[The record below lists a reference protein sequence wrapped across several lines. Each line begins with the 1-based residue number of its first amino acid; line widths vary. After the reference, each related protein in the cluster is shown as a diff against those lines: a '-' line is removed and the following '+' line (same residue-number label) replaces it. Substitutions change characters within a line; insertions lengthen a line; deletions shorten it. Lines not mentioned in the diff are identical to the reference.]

1 MFWGRIIRSRW
12 PPPQLITSILYN
24 FHWSS
29 INLSMHIIASII
41 DVIDRIET
49 FYCGDPPPAH
59 QTINE
64 EHQVLYEKNATIQA
78 QLYAITGHTEMILY
92 KMILAT
98 TCLLAH
104 LLLSRQP
111 LLQPYPIFPL
121 VAEHDTMHTSSFQNS
136 TLNLFS
142 VECSH
147 ASIFLDQPIVP
158 C

>member
-1 MFWGRIIRSRW
+1 
-12 PPPQLITSILYN
+12 
-24 FHWSS
+24 
-29 INLSMHIIASII
+29 MHIIASII